1 MVSWARG
8 ANGSHRSLSPFVA
21 TGHCSSI
28 AGASS
33 AARHYSIVHEFAVG
47 QYVELLVTHS
57 TDDLVSRGPGT
68 PSRWGSVEP
77 CRGVVR
83 AREDAGSEEGRYL
96 VELLWNEA
104 PTGETLW
111 MRAIEMLPA

>member
-1 MVSWARG
+1 
-8 ANGSHRSLSPFVA
+8 
-21 TGHCSSI
+21 
-28 AGASS
+28 
-33 AARHYSIVHEFAVG
+33 VHEFAVG
-47 QYVELLVTHS
+47 RCVELLVTHS

-68 PSRWGSVEP
+68 PSRRGSVDP

-83 AREDAGSEEGRYL
+83 AGEDAGSEEGRYL